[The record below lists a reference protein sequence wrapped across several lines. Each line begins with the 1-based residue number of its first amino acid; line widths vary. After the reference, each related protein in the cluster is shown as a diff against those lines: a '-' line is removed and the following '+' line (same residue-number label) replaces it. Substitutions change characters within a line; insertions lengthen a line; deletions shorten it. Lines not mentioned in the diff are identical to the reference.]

1 MDPSLTTV
9 GDDSVEEFFTP
20 KVGGEGD
27 GQQRGRIQKIQ
38 KRVPMSSALKFRA
51 KAQYRETMK
60 DTLEVALTQI
70 QSKTKLAPKIHNCLV
85 KSRSI
90 AEITPTKSK
99 AKGSRPVH
107 VTPLKI
113 STLGGDAVVEDT
125 TIHATPRRP
134 AAQTSTLPRKC
145 DRRWV
150 ECRVQ
155 KRLLLKAW
163 RKRRVDRDEAAKKAE
178 GLKEQVSQLQLQ
190 VDVLKNLRN
199 SESDKRKEAL
209 NECHNLKKNIESL
222 QVENWQLKEEL
233 QNIRDALDNTQK
245 NMALTKSD
253 LKKRSEQINKIQD
266 LLKRQKEEKLDLK
279 CKISSQEQEIYMQ
292 NNIISRLEQAIST
305 TAVNLQNT
313 ENNLRAKEQQ
323 FDEIRIKLQNERV
336 RNSSLEED
344 IVSLQQQKMELESQ
358 SIILEEQLED
368 LEISLDRVKEINE
381 TMKGEL
387 YEVSLQLCEEQKKNW
402 FNQTKDVAMLSL
414 STLHKVFDAVLHIY
428 LGTSL

>member
-1 MDPSLTTV
+1 
-9 GDDSVEEFFTP
+9 
-20 KVGGEGD
+20 
-27 GQQRGRIQKIQ
+27 
-38 KRVPMSSALKFRA
+38 
-51 KAQYRETMK
+51 
-60 DTLEVALTQI
+60 
-70 QSKTKLAPKIHNCLV
+70 
-85 KSRSI
+85 
-90 AEITPTKSK
+90 
-99 AKGSRPVH
+99 
-107 VTPLKI
+107 
-113 STLGGDAVVEDT
+113 
-125 TIHATPRRP
+125 
-134 AAQTSTLPRKC
+134 
-145 DRRWV
+145 
-150 ECRVQ
+150 
-155 KRLLLKAW
+155 
-163 RKRRVDRDEAAKKAE
+163 
-178 GLKEQVSQLQLQ
+178 
-190 VDVLKNLRN
+190 
-199 SESDKRKEAL
+199 
-209 NECHNLKKNIESL
+209 
-222 QVENWQLKEEL
+222 
-233 QNIRDALDNTQK
+233 
-245 NMALTKSD
+245 
-253 LKKRSEQINKIQD
+253 
-266 LLKRQKEEKLDLK
+266 
-279 CKISSQEQEIYMQ
+279 MQ

>member
-1 MDPSLTTV
+1 MYEFTDVPAISVDFSIPTIEMSPS
-9 GDDSVEEFFTP
+9 F
-20 KVGGEGD
+20 
-27 GQQRGRIQKIQ
+27 RIFLA
-38 KRVPMSSALKFRA
+38 RLA
-51 KAQYRETMK
+51 KQF
-60 DTLEVALTQI
+60 
-70 QSKTKLAPKIHNCLV
+70 
-85 KSRSI
+85 
-90 AEITPTKSK
+90 
-99 AKGSRPVH
+99 
-107 VTPLKI
+107 
-113 STLGGDAVVEDT
+113 STL
-125 TIHATPRRP
+125 
-134 AAQTSTLPRKC
+134 LPMPTG
-145 DRRWV
+145 
-150 ECRVQ
+150 E
-155 KRLLLKAW
+155 
-163 RKRRVDRDEAAKKAE
+163 E
-178 GLKEQVSQLQLQ
+178 VSQLQLQ